1 MDYKDYYKILGLDRK
16 ATPAEVK
23 KAYRRLARELHPD
36 KNPGNKTAE
45 ARFKDVNE
53 ANEVLSDP
61 KKRAQYDMLG
71 SNWEQMSRAGAGGA
85 GAGVAGNPFGGDP
98 FGPGGPFA
106 AYGAGGAG
114 SAGSAG
120 GPNVR
125 YEFNGAGAEDFSDF
139 FRMFFSQADAAAAT
153 RTTTQTRKSP
163 PSGGAGRA
171 AGAAG
176 AGAPGAAGAPTGS
189 GSGSRRSS
197 RPFEDLFSRL
207 RSDGAG
213 SGTAG
218 ATDTRSGPAPRGRG
232 TRRGEDIEVEVD
244 LSLEEAFH
252 GSARLVQV
260 GDRRLEVKVPAGVE
274 TGSKIRLSGKA
285 GSGPDAGDLYLIT
298 RITPHP
304 VFSRNGAD
312 LTRELPITLG
322 EALLG
327 GEVEVD
333 TLRGRVV
340 LTVPA
345 GTQQGQTFRLAG
357 QGMPRLKG
365 DGAGDLFA
373 RIRVVMPGK
382 LEGRQRTAAE
392 EFLRQ
397 IVQTNPRNKI

>member
-1 MDYKDYYKILGLDRK
+1 LDYKDYYKILGLERK
-16 ATPAEVK
+16 ATPAEIK
-23 KAYRRLARELHPD
+23 KSYRKLARELHPD

-45 ARFKDVNE
+45 ARFKEVNE
-53 ANEVLSDP
+53 AHEVLGDP
-61 KKRAQYDMLG
+61 KKREQYDLLG
-71 SNWEQMSRAGAGGA
+71 SNWDQVSRARGGAGGA
-85 GAGVAGNPFGGDP
+85 GAAGNPFGGDP
-98 FGPGGPFA
+98 FGAGGPFA
-106 AYGAGGAG
+106 GYGAAGGAG
-114 SAGSAG
+114 G
-120 GPNVR
+120 GNVR

-139 FRMFFSQADAAAAT
+139 FRMFFSGADAAGAA
-153 RTTTQTRKSP
+153 RTSTQTRKSP
-163 PSGGAGRA
+163 PAGSS
-171 AGAAG
+171 G
-176 AGAPGAAGAPTGS
+176 AGARAGATGAPTGS
-189 GSGSRRSS
+189 GSGSRRSGRS
-197 RPFEDLFSRL
+197 FEDLFSRL

-213 SGTAG
+213 AGTATGG
-218 ATDTRSGPAPRGRG
+218 AAGTRPGPAPRNRG
-232 TRRGEDIEVEVD
+232 TRRGEDVDVEVE

-260 GDRRLEVKVPAGVE
+260 GERRLEVKLPAGVE

-298 RITPHP
+298 KILPHA

-312 LTRELPITLG
+312 LSRELPITLG

-345 GTQQGQTFRLAG
+345 GTQQGQTFRLTG

-365 DGAGDLFA
+365 EGAGDLFA
-373 RIRVVMPGK
+373 KIKVVMPGK
-382 LEGRQRTAAE
+382 LEGRQREAAQ

-397 IVQTNPRNKI
+397 IVQPNPRNKI